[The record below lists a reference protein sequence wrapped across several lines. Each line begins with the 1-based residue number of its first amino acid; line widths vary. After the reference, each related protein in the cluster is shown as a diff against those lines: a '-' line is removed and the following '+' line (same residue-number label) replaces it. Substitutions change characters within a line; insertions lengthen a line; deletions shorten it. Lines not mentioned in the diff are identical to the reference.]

1 MDNMQNIKDDIRS
14 KILMAGRELVR
25 HKGTDFLTARKLS
38 EASNCSIGMIYNQF
52 ANMDDFAAE
61 QNEITLRELYG
72 KLSAE
77 VYGNDSYHNLMVMVD
92 IFTSF
97 INDNRELWFLLY
109 NFHLNGKGKIVDIAY
124 KRQLAAVLNVGARD
138 FCRLFPNLGVRRRK
152 IMREVLLLSLFSLS
166 SVLAASMLDSVKKTN
181 RDNLCRIFANTF
193 LAGVALL
200 EKE

>member
-1 MDNMQNIKDDIRS
+1 MQNIKDDTRL
-14 KILMAGRELVR
+14 KILEAGRELVR
-25 HKGTDFLTARKLS
+25 CKGTEFLTARKLS

-61 QNEITLRELYG
+61 QNEITLRELYE

-77 VYGNDSYHNLMVMVD
+77 IYGDDSYHNLMMMVD

-109 NFHLNGKGKIVDIAY
+109 NFHLNGKGTIVDMDY
-124 KRQLAAVLNVGARD
+124 KRRLVALLNVGAKD
-138 FCRLFPNLGVRRRK
+138 FGKLFPNLGVRRRK

-166 SVLAASMLDSVKKTN
+166 AVLAASMLDGMKKTN

-193 LAGVALL
+193 LAGIALL